1 MIEKFAYAS
10 SSNGADVGDATI
22 SRGSQMASTSTTH
35 GYVAGGYNSWP
46 TQLNVIEKYSF
57 TSDGNATDVGDLA
70 VATNIGASN
79 VQV

>member
-1 MIEKFAYAS
+1 
-10 SSNGADVGDATI
+10 
-22 SRGSQMASTSTTH
+22 MASTSTTH
-35 GYVAGGYNSWP
+35 GYCAGGYSSWP

-57 TSDGNATDVGDLA
+57 TTDGNATDVGDLA